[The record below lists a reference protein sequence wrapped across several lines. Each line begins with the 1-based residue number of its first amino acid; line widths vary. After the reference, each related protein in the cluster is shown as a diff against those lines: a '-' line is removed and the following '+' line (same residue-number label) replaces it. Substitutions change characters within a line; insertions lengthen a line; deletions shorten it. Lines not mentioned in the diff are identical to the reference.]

1 MIGFI
6 VGCMVG
12 GFSQCAF
19 AEQRQMPIN
28 VWIQQIPINKFV
40 RFGDTIPAE
49 NVVFL
54 LSERSVKICRQ

>member
-1 MIGFI
+1 M
-6 VGCMVG
+6 

-28 VWIQQIPINKFV
+28 VWITQILTSKFV
-40 RFGDTIPAE
+40 RFGDTILIK

-54 LSERSVKICRQ
+54 LSERS